1 MGKYLKYIPKTLQE
15 DFVENRVVPFI
26 GAGFSKNA
34 ILPDGETILDWEG
47 LGRVVATY
55 IPNYNYTNAIDSL
68 SLFETEYS
76 RAKLIELIAKELKV
90 FSLKPGK
97 AHKALC
103 SLNFESICTTNFDF
117 LLENT
122 LNESS
127 TPYSVI
133 VSEDRL
139 PINIQEKTKI
149 IKMHG
154 DFNHPE
160 HMVITE
166 DDYDCYL
173 DRNKILSTYISNL
186 FITKTL
192 LLVGY
197 SLDDYDIRNLWK
209 MIGSRLG
216 KLHSPAYVVLVGADT
231 NEISKFERR
240 NIKVINLPG
249 EKSNY
254 STILEAFFNE
264 IKELIEY
271 KTPEK
276 IVLTNEKVNEEFKM
290 PLDDSKLCFISAPY
304 NRISL
309 LKDMLYPIL
318 LKNDITPVTLDEV
331 IMRGDFWTRKA
342 DLLINKCFMSI
353 VDISDNN
360 TNVMWEYSHLI
371 SKGKEVVLIKDKE
384 IDSLVPSNMSMIKY
398 ISYSL
403 KEDNEAFAR
412 AIEQAINSVKLKRNK
427 MKKQEDYLSLF
438 EKGEYAAAVIGV
450 FRYLQT
456 TLVNKFELNSRHYS
470 TLMTLR
476 LLNTN
481 TPKDKENIQKAKEYL
496 SVRNRIV
503 HGDMRVGKKEAEE
516 IIRCIESLCKS
527 INNGEIIIS

>member
-34 ILPDGETILDWEG
+34 TLPDGETILDWEG

-103 SLNFESICTTNFDF
+103 ALNFESICTTNFDF

-133 VSEDRL
+133 VSENRL

-166 DDYDCYL
+166 DDYDCFL

-249 EKSNY
+249 EKKNY
-254 STILEAFFNE
+254 NTILEAFFNE
-264 IKELIEY
+264 IKELIEN

-290 PLDDSKLCFISAPY
+290 PSNDSKLCFISAPY

-309 LKDMLYPIL
+309 LKDILYPIL

-342 DLLINKCFMSI
+342 DLLINKSFMSI

-371 SKGKEVVLIKDKE
+371 SKGKEVILIRDKDVE
-384 IDSLVPSNMSMIKY
+384 GIIPINMSMLEY

-403 KEDNEAFAR
+403 NDDIETFTYALEN
-412 AIEQAINSVKLKRNK
+412 AIDKVKIKQ
-427 MKKQEDYLSLF
+427 KKIKNQEEHLRLL
-438 EKGEYAAAVIGV
+438 EKGEYNAAIISV
-450 FRYLQT
+450 FRYLET
-456 TLVNKFELNSRHYS
+456 TLRNKFDINKKHYS
-470 TLMTLR
+470 ILTALR
-476 LLNTN
+476 LLNTYTN
-481 TPKDKENIQKAKEYL
+481 EDRENIQKTREFI
-496 SVRNRIV
+496 SIRNRIV
-503 HGDMRVGKKEAEE
+503 HSDVKVAKKQAEE
-516 IIRCIESLCKS
+516 IVSCIESVCKS
-527 INNGEIIIS
+527 INEGKIIML